1 MNEQVKEVDFWKE
14 NKYHP
19 NPLFYQVSNSS
30 VLNEKGK
37 IFNLNNKLGVDMASD
52 FIQCYLHAEN
62 GATFYSRG
70 KEIYQLGCFL
80 ININL
85 SHNLYQIEDTSEN
98 QSHAHEDKS
107 GQGKN

>member
-1 MNEQVKEVDFWKE
+1 MYSE
-14 NKYHP
+14 
-19 NPLFYQVSNSS
+19 FYQ
-30 VLNEKGK
+30 
-37 IFNLNNKLGVDMASD
+37 F
-52 FIQCYLHAEN
+52 YLHAEG

-80 ININL
+80 INTNL
-85 SHNLYQIEDTSEN
+85 SHNFYQIEDTSEN